1 MARIDETSIR
11 EEFSDLTLLKGDRV
25 LAGAFIGYDLTID
38 EVVARETLG
47 TVSIID
53 LDIKQNPIS
62 PSASITY
69 NP

>member
-1 MARIDETSIR
+1 
-11 EEFSDLTLLKGDRV
+11 V
-25 LAGAFIGYDLTID
+25 LAGSFIGYDLTID

-62 PSASITY
+62 PSASITL

>member
-1 MARIDETSIR
+1 
-11 EEFSDLTLLKGDRV
+11 V